1 MPIYSGIALVA
12 AALWLCWR
20 YIALRE
26 FVAKSKLWQALAFS
40 PALLL
45 AIPLGDGLLLIHY
58 LHGFFG
64 ALSVSSLALMGASM
78 AIGGKALP
86 RRAPVYGAIVVAA
99 LLLYL
104 SAEGWLRTDI
114 YAWGYSGWLLPA
126 IVSALLLTSVAL
138 GNYLA
143 AYLLSA
149 NVLTYAIGLH
159 PSSNIW
165 DLLLDFP
172 LALTLAVLLARQL
185 IRNIAAKQY

>member
-12 AALWLCWR
+12 TALWLCWR
-20 YIALRE
+20 YIAMRE
-26 FVAKSKLWQALAFS
+26 FVAKSKLRQALAFS

-64 ALSVSSLALMGASM
+64 ALSVSSLALMGASV
-78 AIGGKALP
+78 AIGAKALP
-86 RRAPVYGAIVVAA
+86 RRAPVYITLLIAA

-104 SAEGWLRTDI
+104 SAEGWLHTDV

-126 IVSALLLTSVAL
+126 IISALLLASVAV
-138 GNYLA
+138 GNYLG

-149 NVLTYAIGLH
+149 NVLAYAIGLH

-172 LALTLAVLLARQL
+172 LALTLAVLLAHKL
-185 IRNIAAKQY
+185 FRNIASK